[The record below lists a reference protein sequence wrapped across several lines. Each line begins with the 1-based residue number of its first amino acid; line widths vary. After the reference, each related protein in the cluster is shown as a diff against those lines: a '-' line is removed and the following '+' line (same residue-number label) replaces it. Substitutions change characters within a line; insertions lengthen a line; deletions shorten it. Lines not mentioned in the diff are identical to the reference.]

1 MSTFNLK
8 VQELRSPN
16 REYVL
21 SVKWHHTIKDIK
33 KMLQEITSEAP
44 RNLDLFYGTKANR
57 LSNDK
62 TLHDFGIDA
71 EGHTLRL
78 TVNGTD
84 RSQAYVLQP
93 SPDVKLNVDCE
104 RMLSDVAAGLQQGI
118 APRGTGIDDC
128 TGGVYFMRKGKNYG
142 ELAVFKPLDEE
153 QGMQNNGHNKSGNG
167 QTSLRP
173 NFLPGQGCIREVAA
187 YIMDVDNFAG
197 VPPTTLVHCEHP
209 AFNYPSHDGRKMTPF
224 PKLGSLQGFV
234 RSAGCFEEFSPSL
247 MSDFEVQK
255 IALLDMRLLNC
266 DRNASN
272 ILVKKKILH
281 PLPAQTVDSSL
292 RKGDATAASEVSR
305 IDVARSSSV
314 SSYESA
320 AQYSSDDYMEHSY
333 SDDEKRETAVRRSS
347 SGPDYKLVLVPIDHG
362 YSLPTKLKITDFDWE
377 WFNLPHIK
385 RPVHPRIKEYLLG
398 IDFEALMANLTSQV
412 AISEDS
418 LYLLRLAHNLLVKGV
433 EAGLTL
439 YQIACMIARL
449 DEDKPSPIEDAIVKA
464 EENAFRVIHERSA
477 RATTAVRQS
486 KSVPA
491 PPPSTPLRA
500 QDRIAIPVVSV
511 FDISDQSLTNA
522 TGRLAEPCDHFPLP
536 LSEEEGEEGFEE
548 LLGGGIP
555 TSRSNNSLSDVS
567 GNVFGIGYVDA
578 DSRLESDNENEC
590 DDQNRIQCQTDMSIF
605 SSEIEDAG
613 TGKGKDGE
621 DSRLSPNGDS
631 HTSTESSP
639 RSDHDSHLASKQRR
653 APLGSTYGLGVG
665 MGADL
670 GMPLQRLHSVGGG
683 VNLAS
688 ETDFFHSHS
697 TSSLLLPKDKD
708 KEKGK
713 GRDALLPPSWGQ
725 LGVTVR
731 IPTTPASTG
740 TASAHTTPLGGGG
753 GGAGGSLTRQHAI
766 DGFKTNANAN
776 TSSPPAAAP
785 AAPASAGSSLNGIR
799 PLNDA
804 SPARRGSGL
813 GLGQGL
819 GLTVGQSGSDECLSS
834 IGNNNGSPTSSS
846 SSPNQSP
853 VQASVVSSPTSAERK
868 REKER
873 EKGAGSP
880 FGVQIGA
887 VHQIGTGASCSTAE
901 SALSSTAPL
910 KLRTPNPD
918 PVGARGKMQLET
930 NGAAVPTGARTANSG
945 RKVRTTNATA
955 SVDTDSEEIS
965 PNEDAG
971 ESKAT
976 GKAPNSMTKLSRRAE
991 LQDEENMPRGGP
1003 LMRVTSF
1010 TAFSSEPLYDSQTSD
1025 RRVNKLS
1032 RDKRKAQAS
1041 TSEFQ
1046 SLRKDFTLRSLHHV
1060 LTQHARQTSL
1070 GM

>member
-21 SVKWHHTIKDIK
+21 SVKWHHKIKDIK

-62 TLHDFGIDA
+62 TLHDFGIDT

-142 ELAVFKPLDEE
+142 EVAVFKPLDEE

-209 AFNYPSHDGRKMTPF
+209 AFNYPSHDGRNMTPF

-272 ILVKKKILH
+272 ILVKKKRLH
-281 PLPAQTVDSSL
+281 PDSSL
-292 RKGDATAASEVSR
+292 RKGEPSAAELSR

-333 SDDEKRETAVRRSS
+333 SDDEMHETAMRRSS

-362 YSLPTKLKITDFDWE
+362 YSLPTKLRITDFDWE

-385 RPVHPRIKEYLLG
+385 RPVHPRIREYLLG
-398 IDFEALMANLTSQV
+398 IDFETLMANLTSQV

-418 LYLLRLAHNLLVKGV
+418 LYLLRLSHNLLVEGV

-449 DEDKPSPIEDAIVKA
+449 DEDKPSLIEDAIVKA

-491 PPPSTPLRA
+491 PPPSTPFRA
-500 QDRIAIPVVSV
+500 QDRISIPAV
-511 FDISDQSLTNA
+511 DITAQSLANA
-522 TGRLAEPCDHFPLP
+522 NANDRLVEPKDFFAPEGSCETFPLHLP
-536 LSEEEGEEGFEE
+536 LPEEEADFEE

-567 GNVFGIGYVDA
+567 GNAFGIGYVDA
-578 DSRLESDNENEC
+578 DSRIESDNENDCEV
-590 DDQNRIQCQTDMSIF
+590 QNRIQCQTDMTVL
-605 SSEIEDAG
+605 SSETEDKVG
-613 TGKGKDGE
+613 LT
-621 DSRLSPNGDS
+621 SPLSPNADS
-631 HTSTESSP
+631 NTSTESSP
-639 RSDHDSHLASKQRR
+639 RSDHDFASKQRR
-653 APLGSTYGLGVG
+653 APLGSAYGLGVG
-665 MGADL
+665 TGADL

-688 ETDFFHSHS
+688 ETDFFHSHT
-697 TSSLLLPKDKD
+697 TSSLLPKDKG
-708 KEKGK
+708 KTKGLE
-713 GRDALLPPSWGQ
+713 ASPPPSWGQ

-740 TASAHTTPLGGGG
+740 TASAHTTPLGGS
-753 GGAGGSLTRQHAI
+753 GAV
-766 DGFKTNANAN
+766 DGFRITANANAN
-776 TSSPPAAAP
+776 GASPPLTASAAP
-785 AAPASAGSSLNGIR
+785 TSGASNLNGIR

-804 SPARRGSGL
+804 FPARRGSGL
-813 GLGQGL
+813 GLGHRQGL
-819 GLTVGQSGSDECLSS
+819 PVGQSGSDECLSS
-834 IGNNNGSPTSSS
+834 IANNNGSPHTATTTSS
-846 SSPNQSP
+846 NQS
-853 VQASVVSSPTSAERK
+853 SVVSSPTSV
-868 REKER
+868 ER
-873 EKGAGSP
+873 ERERQKGAGSP
-880 FGVQIGA
+880 FGVQVGHGIQGGK
-887 VHQIGTGASCSTAE
+887 GTSCSTAE
-901 SALSSTAPL
+901 SALSSTAPQN
-910 KLRTPNPD
+910 LRTPNPD
-918 PVGARGKMQLET
+918 PVGAWGKMHLES
-930 NGAAVPTGARTANSG
+930 NGTAVPTGTRTAHSG
-945 RKVRTTNATA
+945 RKVRAPAANS
-955 SVDTDSEEIS
+955 SVDTDSEEAS

-971 ESKAT
+971 EQKAAA
-976 GKAPNSMTKLSRRAE
+976 KAPNSMSKLSRRPD
-991 LQDEENMPRGGP
+991 LQNDEIIPRGGP

-1046 SLRKDFTLRSLHHV
+1046 MLRKDFTLRSLHHV
-1060 LTQHARQTSL
+1060 LTQHVQKTSL